1 MNAALPFSI
10 PLPSVGADYMLLDG
24 RRLRSGSRHRGDL
37 RCPDQLASCGVDRQP
52 ECLRREKNRLTVA
65 ANAAGSAA
73 TLRLARRRRGV
84 YHR

>member
-1 MNAALPFSI
+1 
-10 PLPSVGADYMLLDG
+10 
-24 RRLRSGSRHRGDL
+24 L